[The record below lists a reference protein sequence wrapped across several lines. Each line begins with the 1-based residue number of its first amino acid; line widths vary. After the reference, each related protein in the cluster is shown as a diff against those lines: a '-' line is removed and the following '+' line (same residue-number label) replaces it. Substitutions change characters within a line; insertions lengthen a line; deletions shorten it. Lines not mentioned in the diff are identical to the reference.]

1 MAMLCFGCVAT
12 VAMSCD
18 DDGGADINDDDD
30 DDDDDVNAYRLV
42 TLESDSSF
50 SLTLLRSMVI
60 RERETHPI

>member
-1 MAMLCFGCVAT
+1 
-12 VAMSCD
+12 MSCD